1 MPIYPIIN
9 NVQHWRQK
17 LTFSNLILAESYIY
31 IRDTCPKKF
40 HAVHFLL
47 LPILSVAVHWF
58 TIIIIPGLVFAVR
71 WCSVMELVWCAAAAA
86 G

>member
-1 MPIYPIIN
+1 MFNIGVRNETHFFEFNISR
-9 NVQHWRQK
+9 V
-17 LTFSNLILAESYIY
+17 L
-31 IRDTCPKKF
+31 RDTCPKKF

-47 LPILSVAVHWF
+47 LPILAVAVYWF